1 MSVSKEWLNFLREQF
16 PAGTRIKLREMKDPY
31 TQLEPGSTGT
41 LDYIDDIG
49 QFHMKWDNGS
59 GLALIIGEDSFS
71 VIPPELTTLKLYM
84 PLTADLYTR
93 NEYGE
98 MEEDCTQLDG
108 RMLRGYEGDIFS
120 ALIKYRMPEET
131 ERGLMHWYS
140 EDDSVN
146 RKVQSAVFTVEDRD
160 GQLWGVAECRVAGTL
175 SPKELSTLKDYISG
189 QASDGWGE
197 GFEQRDI
204 CIGEDEL
211 YVHLWSFDD
220 WSIQTEEERFSP
232 QLAEGLP
239 EMCYS
244 TLPTTGQLICIK
256 RGESGYHSSEWDTG
270 DKERNVELADQLNEH
285 LGVDMWQRQAMEVGS
300 LCGWDV
306 PGADPAKY
314 QEDYVQTGAPAEAQ
328 RSGFGGERSSGEISE
343 PCPQDEA
350 KDMEHGTTLGG
361 MTLG

>member
-31 TQLEPGSTGT
+31 APLPPGSTGT
-41 LDYIDDIG
+41 LKYIDDIG
-49 QFHMKWDNGS
+49 QFHMNWDNGS

-84 PLTADLYTR
+84 PLTADLYTC

-98 MEEDCTQLDG
+98 MEDDSTLLDG
-108 RMLRGYEGDIFS
+108 RMLRGYESDIFS
-120 ALIKYRMPEET
+120 ALIKNRMPEET

-175 SPKELSTLKDYISG
+175 SPEELSTLKDYISG

-232 QLAEGLP
+232 KLAEGLP

-256 RGESGYHSSEWDTG
+256 RGETGYHPSEWDTG

-328 RSGFGGERSSGEISE
+328 RGGFGGERSSGEISE